1 MDRHSEDKLSSYL
14 KVRQFFIDNLNNCA
28 VIVPIVTDLHL
39 DFSTVLQQILD
50 TKEEVDIDITGYTE
64 DKKLKRQ
71 TLEVSCLKIAKSL
84 ALYAQ
89 INNLSSLKEKI
100 NFVASDFTRMRD
112 TDIYTTARKIENT
125 LIPYQSQLGQYG
137 INANDVAQLTTD
149 IQNFFDV
156 IQSPKYKIGERVSL
170 NNSLSKFMGD
180 MDSLLKEKID
190 VAMTIVGIN
199 NNSLQG
205 QYLSARAIDDTGTTN
220 GIKTY
225 NDTVTASSMRTVA
238 NITYQPDITF
248 TFQNKGTTFLIFGLS
263 SDGAN
268 FVGTTISVQP
278 NDQLTRDASDLA
290 MEGTYLLVQ
299 NDGNVNGAYLVTVD

>member
-14 KVRQFFIDNLNNCA
+14 KVRQFFIDNLNHCA
-28 VIVPIVTDLHL
+28 AIVPIINNLHT
-39 DFSTVLQQILD
+39 DFSHVLQQILD

-64 DKKLKRQ
+64 DKKQKRQ
-71 TLEVSCLKIAKSL
+71 ILEVSCLKIAKSL
-84 ALYAQ
+84 SLYAQ
-89 INNLSSLKEKI
+89 MNNLSSLKEKI

-112 TDIYTTARKIENT
+112 TDIYTTSRKIENI
-125 LIPYQSQLGQYG
+125 LVPYQSQLGQYG
-137 INANDVAQLTTD
+137 INASDISQLTTD
-149 IQNFFDV
+149 IQKFFDV

-180 MDSLLKEKID
+180 MDSLLKDKID
-190 VAMTIVGIN
+190 AAMTIVGIN

-205 QYLSARAIDDTGTTN
+205 QYLSARAIDDTGTTS

-225 NDTVTASSMRTVA
+225 NDTVTANSMRTVT
-238 NITYQPDITF
+238 NLSYQPDITF
-248 TFQNKGTTFLIFGLS
+248 TFQNKGTTLLIFGLS

-268 FVGTTISVQP
+268 FLGTTISVQP

-290 MEGTYLLVQ
+290 MEGAYLLVQ
-299 NDGNVNGAYLVTVD
+299 NDGNMNGAYIVTVD